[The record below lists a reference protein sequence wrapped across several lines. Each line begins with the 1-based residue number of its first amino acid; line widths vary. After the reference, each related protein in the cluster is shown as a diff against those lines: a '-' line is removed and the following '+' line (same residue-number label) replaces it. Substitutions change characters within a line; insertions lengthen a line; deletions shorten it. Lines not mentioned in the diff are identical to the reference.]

1 MDFGFLKATPLTR
14 LAFASFNRDFWQTA
28 ANAGAPAVR
37 AA

>member
-1 MDFGFLKATPLTR
+1 MDFGFLKVKPLTR
-14 LAFASFNRDFWQTA
+14 LAFASFNRDLRPTA